1 MYLKCIFLL
10 LFNNYLPS
18 KLSLVSNVKKI
29 NLNEDE
35 VHNLKPRIIND
46 MKEDK
51 GYYLRNTQV
60 EFECRAYGYPLPK
73 MYWDYT
79 DNYYNPVE
87 NPVGNKI
94 FTNSGTEYN
103 KTHIR
108 SIVKMTI
115 GSSANLS
122 CKACNDFGCDSAV
135 IQTIYTMDVP
145 NGFYMIKPIYD
156 VKVGDGLKL
165 FCYASIYNYT
175 DIIQWYNGSK
185 YIIDDTGR
193 VTISRTVVKGSSFVS
208 ELTIHEI
215 NKWDANFY
223 SCAARSKDGVY
234 KYNNYELVLSDK
246 VIYSYPWTD
255 TFYELLL
262 SLFCVFLIIQF
273 SILSV
278 HFLLKIWSNEI

>member
-1 MYLKCIFLL
+1 M
-10 LFNNYLPS
+10 LPS
-18 KLSLVSNVKKI
+18 ESELFLEPNVNTI
-29 NLNEDE
+29 NLNEDRFP
-35 VHNLKPRIIND
+35 NLKPTIIKD

-60 EFECRAYGYPLPK
+60 EFECQAYGYPLPK
-73 MYWDYT
+73 LHWNYI
-79 DNYYNPVE
+79 DNNYNPVH
-87 NPVGNKI
+87 NPAGNKI
-94 FTNSGTEYN
+94 FTNSGTEYT

-108 SIVKMTI
+108 SIVKLTI
-115 GSSANLS
+115 GSSANLT
-122 CKACNDFGCDSAV
+122 CQACNDFGCDNAI

-145 NGFYMIKPIYD
+145 DGFYMIRPIYD
-156 VKVGDGLKL
+156 VKVGDTLKL

-175 DIIQWYNGSK
+175 DIIQWFNGTGSK

-193 VTISRTVVKGSSFVS
+193 VTISRTVVKKASFVS
-208 ELTIHEI
+208 ELTINRI

-223 SCAARSKDGVY
+223 SCAARTKDGLYRYHNY
-234 KYNNYELVLSDK
+234 KLVLSDD
-246 VIYSYPWTD
+246 VIYSYPWTN

-278 HFLLKIWSNEI
+278 HFLLKIWSDEF